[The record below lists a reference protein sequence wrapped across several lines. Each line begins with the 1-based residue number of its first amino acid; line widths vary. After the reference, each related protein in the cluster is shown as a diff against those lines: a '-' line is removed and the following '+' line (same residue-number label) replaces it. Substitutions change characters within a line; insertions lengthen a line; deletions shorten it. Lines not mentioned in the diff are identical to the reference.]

1 MQDEEAEPNTSNRYF
16 LESHNVLALPRS
28 ASVREERA
36 LQPGT
41 AVLGVFPGTTTF
53 YRASVLAAPR
63 RTLSGE
69 YDAYTLQFEDDA
81 EEARFSSRAPSYLA
95 ADPAFCARQGG
106 LGRLVDFRFVVAAKG
121 AQRQQ

>member
-1 MQDEEAEPNTSNRYF
+1 LYEVQDEEAEPNTSNRYF

-81 EEARFSSRAPSYLA
+81 EE
-95 ADPAFCARQGG
+95 GG
-106 LGRLVDFRFVVAAKG
+106 LGRLVDFRYVVAAKG